1 MGIIVS
7 FIILFIS
14 VPTDHLFYFEKNHTP
29 YVDMK

>member
-14 VPTDHLFYFEKNHTP
+14 FPTDHHFLFEKNHTP